1 VNRVAGAIVAFIL
14 TAAPVTSRVPTDR
27 AAMRADVSR
36 IERARVV
43 PAATAFL
50 KESPVTITASHSDRS
65 AGSLHDFFSEGD
77 YWWPDPAN
85 PNGPYIR
92 KDGQS
97 NPANFVE
104 HRRAMVRLSVQVPAL
119 AAAWVLTHDDR
130 FAAHARRHL
139 RAWFVDEATRM
150 NPSLQYAQAIHG
162 VTTGRGTGI
171 IDTLHLVEVARAAD
185 VLHRGRAMPDAEFQ
199 QVSAWFAAYV
209 KWLTTHPNGIEERD
223 TKNNHAT
230 TWVLQVAEFASLT
243 NDRPVLDDVRRRYK
257 EILLPGQ
264 MGPDGSFPQEIA
276 RTKPYSYSLF
286 NLEAMAG
293 ICQVLSTASDNL
305 WTFELPDGRGMKRG
319 LAFMAP
325 FIRDK
330 RQWPQKHDVEYDD
343 EWPMRQS
350 SLLFGAL
357 AFDQSDLFSL
367 WKTLKAD
374 SHVEE
379 VVRNFFLRQPLLW
392 IDER

>member
-1 VNRVAGAIVAFIL
+1 VIR
-14 TAAPVTSRVPTDR
+14 AASASVLLGFAAVTVVSGFASDR
-27 AAMRADVSR
+27 AAMRADVER
-36 IERARVV
+36 MERARVV
-43 PAATAFL
+43 PVAAAFL
-50 KESPVTITASHSDRS
+50 NEAPVTITASHSDRS
-65 AGSLHDFFSEGD
+65 AGGLHDFFSEGD
-77 YWWPDPAN
+77 YWWTDPAN

-119 AAAWVLTHDDR
+119 TAAWLATHDDR
-130 FAAHARRHL
+130 YAAHARRHL

-150 NPSLQYAQAIHG
+150 NPSLPYAQAIHG

-171 IDTLHLVEVARAAD
+171 IDTLHLVEVARAVE

-199 QVSAWFAAYV
+199 QVSGWFAAYV
-209 KWLTTHPNGIEERD
+209 RWLTTHSNSLEERD

-230 TWVLQVAEFASLT
+230 TWVLQVAAFASLT
-243 NDRPVLDDVRRRYK
+243 GDRPQLDDMRRRYK

-293 ICQVLSTASDNL
+293 ICQVLSTPDNNL
-305 WTFELPDGRGMKRG
+305 WTFELPDGRGMKRA

-330 RQWPQKHDVEYDD
+330 KQWPHPPDVEYDN

-350 SLLFGAL
+350 SLLFGAQ

-367 WKTLKAD
+367 WKTLEAD
-374 SHVEE
+374 SQVEE

-392 IDER
+392 IDQR